1 MRHRRKSRVLGRNS
15 SHRRALLSNLASS
28 LFLTSTGIEGQSN
41 AKVAGRIVTT
51 LEKAKE
57 VRPLIEKCITL
68 AKNSLPSLEEA
79 NKYATSAS
87 RGSED
92 YKRWR
97 SSESW
102 VNWCRARTP
111 LVNAKRKALSI
122 LRDKRATEALF
133 AYVAPVFIERPG
145 GYTRIIRLATPRLG
159 DGGIRAVIELVG
171 KNDRTRKASSKPE
184 VDDGDV

>member
-184 VDDGDV
+184 VDNGDV

>member
-28 LFLTSTGIEGQSN
+28 LFLTTTGIAGQSN
-41 AKVAGRIVTT
+41 AKVSGRIVTT

-68 AKNSLPSLEEA
+68 AKNSLPSLEESD
-79 NKYATSAS
+79 KYATSSS

-102 VNWCRARTP
+102 VNWCNARTP

-133 AYVAPVFIERPG
+133 SYVAPMFTERPG
-145 GYTRIIRLATPRLG
+145 GYTRIVRLASPRLG
-159 DGGIRAVIELVG
+159 DGGTRAVIELVG
-171 KNDRTRKASSKPE
+171 KNDRIRKASSKP
-184 VDDGDV
+184 DIDNADA

>member
-1 MRHRRKSRVLGRNS
+1 MRHRRKSRVLGRSS

-28 LFLTSTGIEGQSN
+28 LFLTTTGLAGQSN
-41 AKVAGRIVTT
+41 AKVPGRIVTT

-57 VRPLIEKCITL
+57 VRPLVEKCITL
-68 AKNSLPSLEEA
+68 AKNSLPSIEEA

-102 VNWCRARTP
+102 VNWCNARTP
-111 LVNAKRKALSI
+111 FVNAKRKALSM

-133 AYVAPVFIERPG
+133 AYVGPMFVERPG
-145 GYTRIIRLATPRLG
+145 GYTRIVRLAAPRLG
-159 DGGIRAVIELVG
+159 DGGTRAVIELVG
-171 KNDRTRKASSKPE
+171 KNDRTRKASSKP
-184 VDDGDV
+184 DIDSSDI

>member
-15 SHRRALLSNLASS
+15 SHRRSLLSNLASA
-28 LFLTSTGIEGQSN
+28 LFLTTSGIEGDGN
-41 AKVAGRIVTT
+41 AKVSGRIVTT

-79 NKYATSAS
+79 SKYATTAA

-102 VNWCRARTP
+102 VSWCNARTP
-111 LVNAKRKALSI
+111 SVNAKRKAMSI

-133 AYVAPVFIERPG
+133 THVAPMFTERPG
-145 GYTRIIRLATPRLG
+145 GYTRVVRLATPRLG
-159 DGGIRAVIELVG
+159 DGGVRAIIELVG
-171 KNDRTRKASSKPE
+171 RNDKTRKASSKPVIE
-184 VDDGDV
+184 SVDS

>member
-28 LFLTSTGIEGQSN
+28 LFLTTTGVAEQSN
-41 AKVAGRIVTT
+41 SKVSGRIVTT

-57 VRPLIEKCITL
+57 VRPLVEKCITL
-68 AKNSLPSLEEA
+68 AKNSLPSVEEA

-97 SSESW
+97 NSESW
-102 VNWCRARTP
+102 VSWCNARTP
-111 LVNAKRKALSI
+111 LVNAKRKALSL

-133 AYVAPVFIERPG
+133 TYVAPMFGERPG
-145 GYTRIIRLATPRLG
+145 GYTRIVRLATPRLG
-159 DGGIRAVIELVG
+159 DGGTRAIIELVG
-171 KNDRTRKASSKPE
+171 KSDRTRKASLKPE
-184 VDDGDV
+184 IDNPDG